1 VTPVPRIHLTF
12 ACGDYDRTRAIED
25 GSVQVDGVDLTYL
38 RLPVEETFFRMLRH
52 REFDVAEMSLSTYV
66 ATLNA
71 LEDGKEPPFVAL
83 PVYTSRMF
91 RHGGIFVNTAAGIGK
106 PAELRGKVIGSP
118 EYQLTAC
125 VWIRGILADEYDVPL
140 ASVRYVTGGQETP
153 GRVEKGAVD
162 VPFDVRPIGP
172 GQTLSAML
180 AAGEIDAVYSPRIPS
195 SFVRGDGRVARLFP
209 DTVAAEKAYYAS
221 TGIFP
226 IMHVVVL
233 RREVYQRHR
242 WVAQSLTKALTEAK
256 QQAYARIYDAS
267 ALRFMEP
274 WLNQHLEDAR
284 QLLGEDY
291 WSYGL
296 GEANRNVLATF
307 LRYHHEQGLS
317 RTLRTPE
324 QLFAPEAL
332 EAFVI

>member
-1 VTPVPRIHLTF
+1 MPVSRVHLTF
-12 ACGDYDRTRAIED
+12 ACGDYDRTRAVED
-25 GSVQVDGVDLTYL
+25 GSVQVDGVDLAYL

-71 LEDGKEPPFVAL
+71 LENGEQPSFVAL

-91 RHGGIFVNTAAGIGK
+91 RHGGIFINTAVGIDK
-106 PAELRGKVIGSP
+106 PADLRGKVIGTP

-140 ASVRYVTGGQETP
+140 DSVRYVTGGQETP
-153 GRVEKGAVD
+153 GRIEKGAVD
-162 VPFDVRPIGP
+162 VPFEVRPIGP
-172 GQTLSAML
+172 GETLSAML
-180 AAGEIDAVYSPRIPS
+180 ATGEIDALCSPRIPS

-233 RREVYQRHR
+233 RREIYQRHR
-242 WVAQSLTKALTEAK
+242 WVAQSLTKALIEAK
-256 QQAYARIYDAS
+256 KQAYARIYDAS

-284 QLLGEDY
+284 RLLGEDY

-296 GEANRNVLATF
+296 GEADHNVLATF

-317 RTLRTPE
+317 RRLRTPE

>member
-1 VTPVPRIHLTF
+1 VTQVSRVHLTF
-12 ACGDYDRTRAIED
+12 ACGDYDRTRAVED
-25 GSVQVDGVDLTYL
+25 GTVQVDGVDLTYL

-71 LEDGKEPPFVAL
+71 LEDGGEPPFVAL

-91 RHGGIFVNTAAGIGK
+91 RHGGIFINTAAGIGK
-106 PAELRGKVIGSP
+106 PADLRGKVIGTP

-125 VWIRGILADEYDVPL
+125 VWIRGILADEHDVPL
-140 ASVRYVTGGQETP
+140 GSVRYVTGGQEAP
-153 GRVEKGAVD
+153 GRIEKGAVD
-162 VPFDVRPIGP
+162 VPFDVRVIRP
-172 GQTLSAML
+172 GETLSAML
-180 AAGEIDAVYSPRIPS
+180 AAGEIDALYSPRIPS
-195 SFVRGDGRVARLFP
+195 SFARGDGRVGRLFP
-209 DTVAAEKAYYAS
+209 DTVAAEKAYFTA

-233 RREVYQRHR
+233 RREIYQRHR
-242 WVAQSLTKALTEAK
+242 WVAQSLTKALIEAK
-256 QQAYARIYDAS
+256 KQAYARIYDAS

-284 QLLGEDY
+284 RLLGADY

-296 GEANRNVLATF
+296 GEADHNVLATF
-307 LRYHHEQGLS
+307 LRYHDEQGLS
-317 RTLRTPE
+317 RRLRTPE

>member
-1 VTPVPRIHLTF
+1 MTRLHLTF

-25 GSVQVDGVDLTYL
+25 GSVAVDGIDVTYL

-52 REFDVAEMSLSTYV
+52 REFDVAEMSLSTYT

-71 LEDGKEPPFVAL
+71 LEDGEEPPFVAL
-83 PVYTSRMF
+83 PVYTSRQF
-91 RHGGIFVNTAAGIGK
+91 RHGGIFVNTAAGIEK
-106 PAELRGKVIGSP
+106 PSDLRGKRIGMP

-125 VWIRGILADEYDVPL
+125 VWQRGILADEYDLPL
-140 ASVRYVTGGQETP
+140 DASSFHTGGQETP
-153 GRVEKGAVD
+153 GRIEKGKVD
-162 VPFDVRPIGP
+162 VPFDVSPIPEGA
-172 GQTLSAML
+172 TLSEML
-180 AAGEIDAVYSPRIPS
+180 GSGEIDALFSPRIPS

-209 DTVAAEKAYYAS
+209 DTVAAEKAYYTS

-226 IMHVVVL
+226 IMHVVAI
-233 RREVYQRHR
+233 RRDVYEQNR
-242 WVAQSLTKALTEAK
+242 WVAQSLTKALTAAK
-256 QQAYARIYDAS
+256 AQAYARIYDAS

-274 WLNQHLEDAR
+274 WLNVHLEEAR
-284 QLLGEDY
+284 ALLGGDDGDY

-296 GEANRNVLATF
+296 GDADYHGLATF

-332 EAFVI
+332 ESFVI

>member
-1 VTPVPRIHLTF
+1 MGKLRLTF
-12 ACGDYDRTRAIED
+12 ACGDYDRTRAVED
-25 GSVQVDGVDLTYL
+25 GTVQVDGVDLTYL

-52 REFDVAEMSLSTYV
+52 REFDVAEMSLSTYT

-71 LEDGKEPPFVAL
+71 LDDGEEPPFVAL

-91 RHGGIFVNTAAGIGK
+91 RHGGIFVSTASGIVK
-106 PAELRGKVIGSP
+106 PADLRGKVVGTP

-125 VWIRGILADEYDVPL
+125 VWIRGILADEHDVPL
-140 ASVRYVTGGQETP
+140 DSVRYVTGGQEAP
-153 GRVEKGAVD
+153 GRIEKGAVD
-162 VPFDVRPIGP
+162 VPYDVTSIRAGA
-172 GQTLSAML
+172 TLAELLGS
-180 AAGEIDAVYSPRIPS
+180 GEIDALYSPRTPS
-195 SFVRGDGRVARLFP
+195 TFVRDDGRVARLFP
-209 DTVAAEKAYYAS
+209 DTVAAEKDYYAA

-233 RREVYQRHR
+233 RREVYERHR
-242 WVAQSLTKALTEAK
+242 WLAQSLTKALLDAK
-256 QQAYARIYDAS
+256 AQAWARIYDAS

-284 QLLGEDY
+284 ALLGDDF

-296 GEANRNVLATF
+296 GERDRHVLATF

-332 EAFVI
+332 ESFVI

>member
-1 VTPVPRIHLTF
+1 VTPVSRVHLTF
-12 ACGDYDRTRAIED
+12 ACGDYDRTRAVED

-71 LEDGKEPPFVAL
+71 LENGEEPPFVAL

-91 RHGGIFVNTAAGIGK
+91 RHGGIFVSTAAGIDK
-106 PAELRGKVIGSP
+106 PADLCGKVIGTP

-140 ASVRYVTGGQETP
+140 GSVRYVTGGQETP

-172 GQTLSAML
+172 AQTLSEML
-180 AAGEIDAVYSPRIPS
+180 VTGEIDALYSPRIPS

-233 RREVYQRHR
+233 RREIYQRHR
-242 WVAQSLTKALTEAK
+242 WVAQSLTKALIEAK
-256 QQAYARIYDAS
+256 NQAYARIYDAS

-284 QLLGEDY
+284 RLLGEDY

-296 GEANRNVLATF
+296 GETDHNVLETF

-317 RTLRTPE
+317 RRLRTSE

>member
-1 VTPVPRIHLTF
+1 MAGSSSTP
-12 ACGDYDRTRAIED
+12 
-25 GSVQVDGVDLTYL
+25 
-38 RLPVEETFFRMLRH
+38 
-52 REFDVAEMSLSTYV
+52 
-66 ATLNA
+66 
-71 LEDGKEPPFVAL
+71 PPASAS
-83 PVYTSRMF
+83 P
-91 RHGGIFVNTAAGIGK
+91 
-106 PAELRGKVIGSP
+106 PDLRGKVIGTP

-125 VWIRGILADEYDVPL
+125 VWIRGILADEHDVPL
-140 ASVRYVTGGQETP
+140 GSVRYVTGGQESP

-180 AAGEIDAVYSPRIPS
+180 AAGEIDALYSPRIPS

-209 DTVAAEKAYYAS
+209 DTVAAEKAYYAA

-256 QQAYARIYDAS
+256 KQAYARIYDAS

-284 QLLGEDY
+284 QLMGEDY

-296 GEANRNVLATF
+296 GEADHNVLATF

-317 RTLRTPE
+317 RTASRARAAVRARSARGVRHLSAVTSSLSGTLASAARSAGIVPPSPRTLR
-324 QLFAPEAL
+324 A
-332 EAFVI
+332 IM

>member
-125 VWIRGILADEYDVPL
+125 VWIRGILADTCDVPL
-140 ASVRYVTGGQETP
+140 ASVRYVTGGQETA

-180 AAGEIDAVYSPRIPS
+180 AAGEIDALYSPRIPS

-209 DTVAAEKAYYAS
+209 DTVAAEKDYYAA

-233 RREVYQRHR
+233 RREVYERNR
-242 WVAQSLTKALTEAK
+242 WLARSLYDAFEEARLLCAEGMDQTAAARYMLPWLHDEVARTKAV
-256 QQAYARIYDAS
+256 
-267 ALRFMEP
+267 
-274 WLNQHLEDAR
+274 
-284 QLLGEDY
+284 LGEDY
-291 WSYGL
+291 WPYGL
-296 GEANRNVLATF
+296 RRNTEVLRTF
-307 LRYHHEQGLS
+307 LRYSYDQGLAT
-317 RTLRTPE
+317 RLLEPE
-324 QLFAPEAL
+324 ELFAPETL
-332 EAFVI
+332 EETLV